1 MFGLGVGE
9 IAIILFV
16 ALIFIGPKKL
26 PGLARGLGKG
36 IREFQNAA
44 KGITDVV
51 NNPTAHTESQQ
62 VAQPM
67 DQPMDQPA
75 DHEGDKGI
83 PTEDDQ
89 THPQST
95 QHADTNTEAE
105 REAKLT
111 NTKTAPVAETPKKT
125 ES

>member
-9 IAIILFV
+9 VAIILFV

-26 PGLARGLGKG
+26 PGLAKGLGKG

-51 NNPTAHTESQQ
+51 NNPTAHTESHK

-75 DHEGDKGI
+75 EHEGDKGI
-83 PTEDDQ
+83 PAEDDQ
-89 THPQST
+89 SHLQ
-95 QHADTNTEAE
+95 EAKQEVAHSEFE
-105 REAKLT
+105 REAKIAGE
-111 NTKTAPVAETPKKT
+111 KSQASAETPKKT